1 MGLTIDALPAS
12 DAAIDRSSTF
22 EERWR
27 RPLLLL
33 IGIELVVLFGPTV
46 AWLVDRWTMSVW
58 QNAHGMFV
66 PPLVAWLAWHELRSQ
81 SALPRQGSGWGFA
94 LLAPALALHAIDAG
108 MHTQLLSALA
118 MLLAIPGM
126 ALLLLGVA
134 RTRLIAFPLAFLAFA
149 MPIPLAFTES
159 LQLVLRHFVAST
171 IAALLPVFGVGVF
184 LEGTALHMTNG
195 IVQIA
200 DACSGFSTLYASLT
214 VACIV
219 AYTAP
224 SARRR
229 ALVLVAAAP
238 VAVAANLVR
247 VIALTLMVA
256 WGEAW
261 LLDTFVHPLSGMMT
275 FALALPLLFW
285 IGGSAKPSTDPDSAL
300 PTMKP
305 GSATPAV
312 QR

>member
-1 MGLTIDALPAS
+1 MALTIDALPAS
-12 DAAIDRSSTF
+12 DAAIDHRSTF

-33 IGIELVVLFGPTV
+33 VGVELVVLFGPTV

-66 PPLVAWLAWHELRSQ
+66 PPLVAWLAWHALKGRTS
-81 SALPRQGSGWGFA
+81 LPRQGSRWGFA

-108 MHTQLLSALA
+108 MHTQLLSAFALF
-118 MLLAIPGM
+118 LAIPGM
-126 ALLLLGVA
+126 TLLLLGGA
-134 RTRLIAFPLAFLAFA
+134 RTRLIAFPLAFLVFA
-149 MPIPLAFTES
+149 MPIPLAFTEP
-159 LQLVLRHFVAST
+159 LQLVLRHFVATT
-171 IAALLPVFGVGVF
+171 IAAWLPVFGVDVF
-184 LEGTALHMTNG
+184 LEGTALHLTNG

-200 DACSGFSTLYASLT
+200 DACSGFSTLYAALT

-219 AYTAP
+219 AYTTP

-238 VAVAANLVR
+238 VAIAANLVR
-247 VIALTLMVA
+247 VMALSLIVA
-256 WGEAW
+256 WGHAR
-261 LLDTFVHPLSGMMT
+261 LLDTFVHPLSGMLT
-275 FALALPLLFW
+275 FALALPVLFW
-285 IGGSAKPSTDPDSAL
+285 LGESAKPA
-300 PTMKP
+300 
-305 GSATPAV
+305 A